1 VNSQLTKSQRHN
13 KENKMIKHVG
23 KHNNKKIVLLWRRV
37 PNEDHMALVAY
48 SDTLPRLIHDEL
60 MKVLESPIGQNAKEL
75 SDVLFRTTMA
85 DGRNALEVLHKEG
98 FIKKV
103 PCSQVLITPTPK
115 SSVRLDELNDILDE
129 MEKGEEA
136 MKRMQEIDAG
146 AGMSGKKRVKEGRE
160 VGMPPNNTSMSRT
173 NIEVDATDSAAAY
186 LKGTLSDGVL
196 GDADLAQQRLTQAA
210 SMQKQAEQLLAE
222 AKRLTEEAKSLTPAK
237 NAKTT
242 RAKKATT
249 AKKQAA

>member
-1 VNSQLTKSQRHN
+1 
-13 KENKMIKHVG
+13 MIKHVG

-37 PNEDHMALVAY
+37 PNEGHMALVTY
-48 SDTLPRLIHDEL
+48 SETLPRLIHDEV
-60 MKVLESPIGQNAKEL
+60 MKALESAIGQNAKEF
-75 SDVLFRTTMA
+75 SDVLFRTVMA

-103 PCSQVLITPTPK
+103 PTSQVLITPTMK

-136 MKRMQEIDAG
+136 IKKMADLDNQAGLQTKRRNTQ
-146 AGMSGKKRVKEGRE
+146 GRE
-160 VGMPPNNTSMSRT
+160 VGMPPNNTNVSRT
-173 NIEVDATDSAAAY
+173 NIDVEATDNAAAY
-186 LKGTLSDGVL
+186 IKGVL
-196 GDADLAQQRLTQAA
+196 TDDDLAQQRLDQAA
-210 SMQKQAEQLLAE
+210 QMQRQAEQLLAE

-237 NAKTT
+237 NGTTKT
-242 RAKKATT
+242 KKASS

>member
-1 VNSQLTKSQRHN
+1 
-13 KENKMIKHVG
+13 MIKHVG
-23 KHNNKKIVLLWRRV
+23 KHNSKKIVLLWRKV
-37 PNEDHMALVAY
+37 PNEDHMALLLY
-48 SDTLPRLIHDEL
+48 SDTLPRLIHDEV
-60 MKVLESPIGQNAKEL
+60 MKTLESAVGQNAKEL

-103 PCSQVLITPTPK
+103 PTSQILITPTAK
-115 SSVRLDELNDILDE
+115 SSVRLDELNNILDE
-129 MEKGEEA
+129 MEKGQDA
-136 MKRMQEIDAG
+136 IDRLSQIDKE
-146 AGMSGKKRVKEGRE
+146 AGMAPQKRIREGRE
-160 VGMPPNNTSMSRT
+160 VGMPPNNASVSRT
-173 NIEVDATDSAAAY
+173 NQDVDATDTAATY
-186 LKGTLSDGVL
+186 LKGKIASDGVL
-196 GDADLAQQRLTQAA
+196 TDADLAQQRLDQAK

-222 AKRLTEEAKSLTPAK
+222 AKRLTEEAQQLSPAK

>member
-1 VNSQLTKSQRHN
+1 
-13 KENKMIKHVG
+13 MIKHVG

-60 MKVLESPIGQNAKEL
+60 MKVLESAVGQNAKDL

-103 PCSQVLITPTPK
+103 PCSQVLITPTAK

-129 MEKGEEA
+129 MDKGEEA
-136 MKRMQEIDAG
+136 LKRMQEIDSG
-146 AGMSGKKRVKEGRE
+146 AGMSGKKRVREGRE

-173 NIEVDATDSAAAY
+173 NIDVDATDSAAAY
-186 LKGTLSDGVL
+186 IKGTLSDGVL
-196 GDADLAQQRLTQAA
+196 GDAELAQQRLTQAA